1 MTLHTN
7 GVSLVIRSTV
17 AIPAGGAL
25 TCDTSPARRADKAN
39 YVNLPGSLVIG
50 HGAFLDAVTHPDAE
64 IYNCA
69 AIIPEW
75 YINPGLATTQFGG
88 YTFMRAD
95 STSPPFVYAD
105 LEKIRA
111 NMILGADWA
120 IEAGEGAKIHDLMIG
135 GFDNC
140 LYVTNSPNFIG
151 KIVSMD
157 CSIGA
162 YFASENGGMTI
173 KDFNNNPYLTKQTG
187 FDNEEYWTISNVTRN
202 STTGECELTLNAVKG
217 AANGVTLFHPKYSV
231 QDLTESGFNSTP
243 LRADPNYYP
252 VWITGLG
259 DAGMSCLSTS
269 TGRFGNDAAWG
280 MHNITNKNVDT
291 GNYLVDHAT
300 VDLVG
305 SRYTSS
311 QLTGISVDTQ
321 ADWPANTGIVYITGP
336 ISNLT
341 VGMTATSSGSGWP
354 TTATITAIVHRCT
367 GPDPNDG
374 YNGCLIVSPAPT
386 SASTGATIHFY
397 SLSDSLSGGAT
408 CDGKGSG
415 PCFFYNAGER
425 YVAGNSDAG
434 KGSARLPSSR
444 GGHLGAGFLLNN
456 VSALRAV
463 NASSFAHY
471 YNTATVDAAQCN
483 FVQIKGDENGELDA
497 GNSTGIYVSG
507 FSRGCEFLSQGP
519 GQKGSSLVQDTFG
532 TADGSSIGS
541 TSANGLGSDPT
552 TVGVTLTGLD
562 TSDTIAVPDRGEAHL
577 CSPADCTS
585 KSEIVAFSVASR
597 GVSGSITVVA
607 RDRFGTAPQD
617 WTGITA
623 YVYPTKINNGS
634 VKHEDKSASTIF
646 SDLDNPTVAS
656 GNAFEILH
664 GGATLINVRTS
675 GNGTG
680 FISTNTSGVTI
691 VGGGDVDTDVV
702 FEDENAKLLTSIDAA
717 SSFAN
722 YAPRALTTPLVFL
735 NPGPDLPQV
744 VTDTAGGNLATTS
757 GIGHVAVQN
766 VSDWPTSGIA
776 LVDNEYVV
784 YTTAAD
790 NTDTLIIDRRG
801 ACGSVPAPH
810 AQYAVIVNAE
820 AILGCS
826 AGSTPFWTLS
836 SDGAVSGPQSL
847 LAHGQVYMSYD
858 GSQYIKLCARGGGGL
873 IINGILR
880 QVSAKC
886 VPRDKVLSGSSAV
899 NYVYA
904 DYHAVG
910 VSATSDNGTG
920 KLRLTVTANTTGF
933 GVATPI
939 SCILLDTMTQ
949 AVTNIVDDN
958 ATSLPN
964 STTIDV
970 ADVSSPALGHSST
983 GECSYIAL
991 RFDTTGH
998 ATGANGVEM
1007 RYSGSLDPTETLVG
1021 MVYVGAMSSISDTI
1035 TKRDVASWFNRR
1047 QKTCRNSF
1055 TANRTTASTSYV
1067 EVNSEIHCEFVTWG
1081 QDDLRWSIAGTASNA
1096 ATSTKGVYATLA
1108 IDTTTQVEE
1117 AEISSSSSTRG
1128 NVSLS
1133 GSNAVTEGWHYI
1145 TLLGKTDGN
1154 TATYYG
1160 ATPLTS
1166 IGIQIPQ

>member
-1 MTLHTN
+1 
-7 GVSLVIRSTV
+7 
-17 AIPAGGAL
+17 
-25 TCDTSPARRADKAN
+25 
-39 YVNLPGSLVIG
+39 
-50 HGAFLDAVTHPDAE
+50 
-64 IYNCA
+64 
-69 AIIPEW
+69 
-75 YINPGLATTQFGG
+75 
-88 YTFMRAD
+88 
-95 STSPPFVYAD
+95 
-105 LEKIRA
+105 
-111 NMILGADWA
+111 
-120 IEAGEGAKIHDLMIG
+120 
-135 GFDNC
+135 
-140 LYVTNSPNFIG
+140 
-151 KIVSMD
+151 
-157 CSIGA
+157 
-162 YFASENGGMTI
+162 
-173 KDFNNNPYLTKQTG
+173 
-187 FDNEEYWTISNVTRN
+187 
-202 STTGECELTLNAVKG
+202 
-217 AANGVTLFHPKYSV
+217 
-231 QDLTESGFNSTP
+231 
-243 LRADPNYYP
+243 
-252 VWITGLG
+252 
-259 DAGMSCLSTS
+259 MSCLSTS

-280 MHNITNKNVDT
+280 MYNITNKNNTAHDYT
-291 GNYLVDHAT
+291 HNYAT

-305 SRYTSS
+305 SKYVSS
-311 QLTGISVDTQ
+311 QATGISADTQ
-321 ADWPANTGIVYITGP
+321 ADWPANTGIVYITGS

-341 VGMTATSSGSGWP
+341 VGMSGTSTGSGWP
-354 TTATITAIVHRCT
+354 ATATITAIVQRCT
-367 GPDPNDG
+367 GPDNGQDSNDG

-386 SASTGATIHFY
+386 SAASGATIHFF

-425 YVAGNSDAG
+425 YVAGDSDAG
-434 KGSARLPSSR
+434 KGSARLASSR
-444 GGHLGAGFLLNN
+444 GGHLGAGFLLDN

-471 YNTATVDAAQCN
+471 YNTATVDAAQCD

-497 GNSTGIYVSG
+497 GNATGIYVSG

-519 GQKGSSLVQDTFG
+519 GQKGSSLVQDTYG
-532 TADGSSIGS
+532 TADDISMG
-541 TSANGLGSDPT
+541 TTNANGLGSDPT
-552 TVGVTLTGLD
+552 TVGVTLTGLT
-562 TSDTIAVPDRGEAHL
+562 TSGVPSRGEAHL
-577 CSPADCTS
+577 CSTADCKS
-585 KSEIVAFSVASR
+585 KNEIVAYTVPS
-597 GVSGSITVVA
+597 SGSITVNA

-617 WTGITA
+617 WTGVTA
-623 YVYPTKINNGS
+623 YVYRTKITNGS
-634 VKHEDKSASTIF
+634 TKHEDKSASTIF
-646 SDLDNPTVAS
+646 SELDNPTVAS
-656 GNAFEILH
+656 GNAFEVLH
-664 GGATLINVRTS
+664 GGATLTNVRTS

-691 VGGGDVDTDVV
+691 TGAGEGDTVVV
-702 FEDENAKLLTSIDAA
+702 FEDENAKLLTAIDAA

-722 YAPRALTTPLVFL
+722 YTPRALSTPLIYS
-735 NPGPDLPQV
+735 NAGPDLPQV
-744 VTDTAGGNLATTS
+744 VTDTGGGNLATAG
-757 GIGHVAVQN
+757 GIGHIAVQN

-784 YTTAAD
+784 YSAPAGNPD
-790 NTDTLIIDRRG
+790 SLIIDRRG
-801 ACGSVPAPH
+801 ACGSVPSVH
-810 AQYAVIVNAE
+810 AQYAVIANVE
-820 AILGCS
+820 TVLGCS
-826 AGSTPFWTLS
+826 AGASPFWTLG
-836 SDGAVSGPQSL
+836 SDGVVSGPQSL

-858 GSQYIKLCARGGGGL
+858 GSQYIKLCAQGGGGL

-880 QVSAKC
+880 QVSTKC

-939 SCILLDTMTQ
+939 SCVLLDTMTQ

-1021 MVYVGAMSSISDTI
+1021 MVYVGAMSSISDTV
-1035 TKRDVASWFNRR
+1035 TKRDVASWFNRHR
-1047 QKTCRNSF
+1047 KTCRNSF
-1055 TANRTTASTSYV
+1055 TMNRTTTSTSYA
-1067 EVNSEIHCEFVTWG
+1067 EVNSEIRCEFVTWG

-1096 ATSTKGVYATLA
+1096 ATSSKGVYATLE
-1108 IDTTTQVEE
+1108 IDTTAQVEE
-1117 AEISSSSSTRG
+1117 AEISSSASSRG
-1128 NVSLS
+1128 NVSQS
-1133 GSNAVTEGWHYI
+1133 GSNGVTEGWHYI

-1160 ATPLTS
+1160 TTPLTS
-1166 IGIQIPQ
+1166 IEIQIPQ